1 MLDVQHTRLRY
12 ISSYLNA
19 DLLRVDLINHSG
31 CVSGWVILVEDAIKV
46 FLEFCLYVDG

>member
-1 MLDVQHTRLRY
+1 MLDVLHTRLRY
-12 ISSYLNA
+12 RSSNLNA
-19 DLLRVDLINHSG
+19 DLLRVDLINH